1 MHFQL
6 NNPRTN
12 FAPCHHFLN
21 RFFDNT
27 TTCAAQKES
36 IFLSY
41 TSGICIGGGDF
52 AYSVDCSDGEC
63 TSSC

>member
-1 MHFQL
+1 MPIIQSL
-6 NNPRTN
+6 TTN
-12 FAPCHHFLN
+12 IVPSLATSN

-27 TTCAAQKES
+27 TTCDTKKES

-52 AYSVDCSDGEC
+52 AYSVDCSDGM
-63 TSSC
+63 